1 MVQQDIEQQL
11 KATRLLLLP
20 GAPALLTRVT
30 AGGKH
35 AALDANDFFEQS
47 DHCMARL
54 VRDISSAEGFKD
66 AIASGRPHP
75 R

>member
-1 MVQQDIEQQL
+1 MRQL
-11 KATRLLLLP
+11 ADK
-20 GAPALLTRVT
+20 VT

-35 AALDANDFFEQS
+35 AALPNDFFEQS

-66 AIASGRPHP
+66 AIASGNLTQMIVEVGWHVPEMAKHLVD
-75 R
+75 